1 MIKRYIVV
9 IFLFCSSG
17 LFAQQ
22 YRWNLS
28 ANGKIDWTLGK
39 HTAKHLD
46 HVEMSG
52 RLVSMIVTY
61 GIDSLQHAV
70 IHKSVVFPML
80 RTIPNDTR
88 GSLHSDFEQSIT
100 PIMVNGST
108 ITESP
113 VLFSFNGILHMVST
127 AGEGVSIEHHIFPS
141 FDKAAVIE
149 QCVIS
154 NKGRQAV
161 EISVA
166 NWDHK
171 DTTDAAKGVY
181 GAYVLESK
189 LYGGGKASLLPGD
202 TYTYSV
208 VISGYK
214 ICEQSYY
221 YSAGYEYLKRMDFL
235 KELSHELVLKTPD
248 DTLNS
253 MFNFSKIRASE
264 SIYDTKNGLMHGPGG
279 GSYYAAIWANDE
291 AEYVNPFFP
300 FLGNGAGIESAMN
313 AFRLFAGYM
322 NNAFNPIPSSI
333 TAEGTGFWAGAGD
346 RGDQAMIAYGAS
358 RFALAYGDTA
368 EAEKLWPLINWCFQ
382 YLEKKKTPEGVIASD
397 ADELEGRFP
406 AGKVNLST
414 NVLAYGA
421 MISAAHLAA
430 ALGKGETAQAL
441 KQRAE
446 ALKLAID
453 KYFGG
458 KVQGFDTYRYYDGN
472 TTLRSW
478 IGLPLVMGIF
488 DRKQETL
495 KALYSPFLW
504 TKDGM
509 LTESGSTTYWDRALL
524 YALRG
529 SFYAGATDS
538 TLKYLKYYSG
548 KRLLGEHVPYA
559 IEAWPEGDQRQLS
572 AESGLYCRC
581 ITEGL
586 FGLQPT
592 GFNSF
597 SISPYLPKGWDE
609 MELEHVKAFNNDFT
623 IHVLKN
629 EKGGEKV
636 IIKESNGKIKTY
648 LFDGKTP
655 VDITL

>member
-1 MIKRYIVV
+1 MIKRYILL
-9 IFLFCSSG
+9 IFLFCWSN

-22 YRWNLS
+22 YRWNLRTD
-28 ANGKIDWTLGK
+28 GEIEWTIGK
-39 HTAKHLD
+39 HTTKHLD

-52 RLVSMIVTY
+52 RQVSVIVTY
-61 GIDSLQHAV
+61 GIDSLQHAF

-80 RTIPNDTR
+80 RIIPNDTR
-88 GSLHSDFEQSIT
+88 GNLQRDFEQST
-100 PIMVNGST
+100 PQIMINGSAV
-108 ITESP
+108 TESP
-113 VLFSFNGILHMVST
+113 VSFSFNGILHMVST
-127 AGEGVSIEHHIFPS
+127 AGEGIIIEHNIFPS

-154 NKGRQAV
+154 NNSKQAV
-161 EISVA
+161 ELSVA
-166 NWDHK
+166 KWDHK

-181 GAYVLESK
+181 GAYVLENK
-189 LYGGGKASLLPGD
+189 LYGGGKARLLPGGN
-202 TYTYSV
+202 YTYSV
-208 VISGYK
+208 IISGYK
-214 ICEQSYY
+214 ICEQPYY
-221 YSAGYEYLKRMDFL
+221 YSANYEYLKRMDFL
-235 KELSHELVLKTPD
+235 KELNHELVLKTPD
-248 DTLNS
+248 DTLNE
-253 MFNFSKIRASE
+253 MFKFSKIRASE
-264 SIYDTKNGLMHGPGG
+264 SVYDTKSGLMHSPGG

-300 FLGNGAGIESAMN
+300 FLGNDAGNESAMN

-322 NNAFNPIPSSI
+322 NKDFKPIPSSI
-333 TAEGTGFWAGAGD
+333 IAEGNGFWAGAGD

-358 RFALAYGDTA
+358 RFALAYGDVA
-368 EAEKLWPLINWCFQ
+368 EAEKLWPLINWCFE
-382 YLEKKKTPEGVIASD
+382 YLEKKKTPDGVIASD

-421 MISAAHLAA
+421 MISASHLAT
-430 ALGKGETAQAL
+430 ALGKNEAALEL
-441 KQRAE
+441 KQCA
-446 ALKLAID
+446 AKLKIAID

-458 KVQGFDTYRYYDGN
+458 NVQGFNTYKYYEGN
-472 TTLRSW
+472 TKLRSW

-488 DRKQETL
+488 DRKQQTL

-504 TKDGM
+504 TKNGM
-509 LTESGSTTYWDRALL
+509 LTESGSATYWDRALL

-597 SISPYLPKGWDE
+597 SIAPYLPKGWNE
-609 MELEHVKAFNNDFT
+609 MAFEHVKAFNNDFT
-623 IHVLKN
+623 IRVLRD
-629 EKGGEKV
+629 EKGGEKI
-636 IIKESNGKIKTY
+636 IIKESTGKIKTY
-648 LFDGKTP
+648 SFNNKIP